1 MATILL
7 IPGKKGI
14 SYPKHIDMLRSYP
27 EYCQHIATIPLNRP
41 NAPAKS
47 DKHAKLITYIVWN
60 RAGQQLVTHGNPQ
73 GWLANTATALH
84 PRLRTHPALAK
95 PSQHNQPTPLPSGH
109 HKHRG
114 LPADH
119 ELPSTGHTRQTNQP
133 AFQPTT
139 HTHRAISEWKKVTY
153 TDGSCIKGTEG
164 ASVGAGVYT
173 PASDDRITIAL
184 TGDTTINRA
193 ELIAILSALLA
204 GAKRIATDSLC
215 SLYQIRRALA
225 NQVSRDGHN
234 AVPDELQEE
243 PQLEQHLRSAAF
255 LPWQERRERSDAAAR
270 SKSEQRKREYQIRT
284 DSFSQA
290 FFDYLRAIDRLLSM
304 PSLLQQRSDLQAQ
317 LPRGAFSD
325 CPIRRSSQVCHK
337 MATSIVLLAMLAT
350 SPADMPVPYPGGAAH
365 HSVHELGLQRDRMG
379 QSDKDTRAASNAI
392 KAKLRTARQL
402 LKEAALY
409 QALGSGD
416 AAAVSMGE
424 LLPGDLIALANPM
437 SLRTHRH
444 KDILAE
450 IATILTNSQDTVHF
464 FKVRAHSG
472 IIGNEGA
479 DALAKHAARH
489 PEQATTRG
497 PCSPRHTEQHAWLS
511 TTSELNVTTPLPDCR
526 HSVRAHMSNKHK
538 LGLANQESI
547 YYQMSREITKV
558 AAKGSCERVMTDAG
572 IPTEAQRTA
581 LLYRTGGLYNQKL
594 AMRWGKAADDR
605 CPLCGEADSATH
617 LLSGCSR
624 TAALVQERHN
634 GAGRLIMKAISKGAQ
649 GGCIK
654 FADIGSLVHKRS
666 GDWTVDD
673 ILNSEDPDDPA
684 ATAEPAPRAEK
695 PAPRAERRFTP
706 IPIPHFAEAP
716 PQATAR
722 PPPRKERDFIPP
734 RQERGTSSTAAQP
747 PAPPQPRHHPKRQF
761 EQDCPRCK
769 HYKQTADQLHAV
781 NRALEKEKD
790 NLYALLKQHTTPQ
803 NPGAAAQPIVIN
815 TQPQPHPNTAF
826 VVARRARKAARIQP

>member
-1 MATILL
+1 MLITKTQPAKSKIAFSKALDQAISKLYNTHHFPSTVQRWANPLTVRAETTTYWSPDMNDTAYGAHHNCLLVRHTGLSTWNVPAEDAIALKCIRHAIHSATQEEAMATILL

-27 EYCQHIATIPLNRP
+27 EYCQHIATIPLNKP

-119 ELPSTGHTRQTNQP
+119 ELPSTGHTRQTNQH

-139 HTHRAISEWKKVTY
+139 HTHRAIPEWKKVTY
-153 TDGSCIKGTEG
+153 TDGGCINGTEG

-193 ELIAILSALLA
+193 ELIAILSALQA

-215 SLYQIRRALA
+215 SLYQIRR
-225 NQVSRDGHN
+225 
-234 AVPDELQEE
+234 
-243 PQLEQHLRSAAF
+243 
-255 LPWQERRERSDAAAR
+255 
-270 SKSEQRKREYQIRT
+270 
-284 DSFSQA
+284 
-290 FFDYLRAIDRLLSM
+290 
-304 PSLLQQRSDLQAQ
+304 
-317 LPRGAFSD
+317 
-325 CPIRRSSQVCHK
+325 
-337 MATSIVLLAMLAT
+337 
-350 SPADMPVPYPGGAAH
+350 
-365 HSVHELGLQRDRMG
+365 
-379 QSDKDTRAASNAI
+379 
-392 KAKLRTARQL
+392 
-402 LKEAALY
+402 
-409 QALGSGD
+409 
-416 AAAVSMGE
+416 
-424 LLPGDLIALANPM
+424 ALANPM

-497 PCSPRHTEQHAWLS
+497 PCPPRHTEQHAWLS

-547 YYQMSREITKV
+547 YYRMSREITKV

-581 LLYRTGGLYNQKL
+581 LLYRTGGLYNG
-594 AMRWGKAADDR
+594 GKAADDR

-634 GAGRLIMKAISKGAQ
+634 GAGRLITKAISKGAQ

-654 FADIGSLVHKRS
+654 FADIGSHERGETEGIDLPSATLRKALEDLSLSARDTNTTTRPDIIMINNTKKRKQGS
-666 GDWTVDD
+666 NESTKHVTLLEIKYCADSRWAEQLD
-673 ILNSEDPDDPA
+673 N
-684 ATAEPAPRAEK
+684 ATTQHGAM
-695 PAPRAERRFTP
+695 
-706 IPIPHFAEAP
+706 AEAII
-716 PQATAR
+716 AAGHTVTVR
-722 PPPRKERDFIPP
+722 PILLGIGGITYNTHTKLHMEAI
-734 RQERGTSSTAAQP
+734 GIT
-747 PAPPQPRHHPKRQF
+747 
-761 EQDCPRCK
+761 
-769 HYKQTADQLHAV
+769 QTNTTKLLNKLTRHAV
-781 NRALEKEKD
+781 ISSHSIARTSYRLRAGVKD
-790 NLYALLKQHTTPQ
+790 
-803 NPGAAAQPIVIN
+803 GG
-815 TQPQPHPNTAF
+815 
-826 VVARRARKAARIQP
+826 

>member
-1 MATILL
+1 MKRTLMFLGHIISAQGISVDPCKVTAISNWPVPTSLKTLQSFLGAANYVRKFVHNFSTIAAPLTNLTGPKKESFPWKAWPQAELDAFNALKQAIANVPMLKLPDHSKPFQVHCDASLEGIGAVLMQDGYPLAYYSRKL
-7 IPGKKGI
+7 IPAEINYTTGEQELLALV
-14 SYPKHIDMLRSYP
+14 SA
-27 EYCQHIATIPLNRP
+27 CQQWRP
-41 NAPAKS
+41 PTK
-47 DKHAKLITYIVWN
+47 
-60 RAGQQLVTHGNPQ
+60 RVT
-73 GWLANTATALH
+73 WAADV
-84 PRLRTHPALAK
+84 
-95 PSQHNQPTPLPSGH
+95 
-109 HKHRG
+109 
-114 LPADH
+114 PADGEPSAPKPPGPLSNLH
-119 ELPSTGHTRQTNQP
+119 EWLVRAYAADSNFTKRRKTKNYYLDDNGLWRHNKRRTVIVPRDKQLREHILHEMHDAKYAGHVGITKTLERVMRVFWKSSDSVFQVGDRVLLSTMNLRNMVGKARKLLP
-133 AFQPTT
+133 
-139 HTHRAISEWKKVTY
+139 RAISEWKKVTY

-215 SLYQIRRALA
+215 SLYQIRR
-225 NQVSRDGHN
+225 
-234 AVPDELQEE
+234 
-243 PQLEQHLRSAAF
+243 
-255 LPWQERRERSDAAAR
+255 
-270 SKSEQRKREYQIRT
+270 
-284 DSFSQA
+284 
-290 FFDYLRAIDRLLSM
+290 
-304 PSLLQQRSDLQAQ
+304 
-317 LPRGAFSD
+317 
-325 CPIRRSSQVCHK
+325 
-337 MATSIVLLAMLAT
+337 
-350 SPADMPVPYPGGAAH
+350 
-365 HSVHELGLQRDRMG
+365 
-379 QSDKDTRAASNAI
+379 
-392 KAKLRTARQL
+392 
-402 LKEAALY
+402 
-409 QALGSGD
+409 
-416 AAAVSMGE
+416 
-424 LLPGDLIALANPM
+424 ALANPM

-558 AAKGSCERVMTDAG
+558 AAKGSRERVMTDAG

-649 GGCIK
+649 GGCMK
-654 FADIGSLVHKRS
+654 FADIGSHERGETKGIDLPSTTLRKALEDLSLSARDTNTTTRPDIIMINNTKKRKQGS
-666 GDWTVDD
+666 NESTKHVTLLEIKYCADSRWAEQLDNATTQH
-673 ILNSEDPDDPA
+673 A
-684 ATAEPAPRAEK
+684 AM
-695 PAPRAERRFTP
+695 
-706 IPIPHFAEAP
+706 AEAII
-716 PQATAR
+716 AAGHTVTIR
-722 PPPRKERDFIPP
+722 PILLGIGGIAYNTHNKLHMEAI
-734 RQERGTSSTAAQP
+734 GIT
-747 PAPPQPRHHPKRQF
+747 
-761 EQDCPRCK
+761 
-769 HYKQTADQLHAV
+769 QTNTTKLLNKLTRHAV
-781 NRALEKEKD
+781 ISSHSIARTSYRLRAGVKD
-790 NLYALLKQHTTPQ
+790 
-803 NPGAAAQPIVIN
+803 GG
-815 TQPQPHPNTAF
+815 
-826 VVARRARKAARIQP
+826 